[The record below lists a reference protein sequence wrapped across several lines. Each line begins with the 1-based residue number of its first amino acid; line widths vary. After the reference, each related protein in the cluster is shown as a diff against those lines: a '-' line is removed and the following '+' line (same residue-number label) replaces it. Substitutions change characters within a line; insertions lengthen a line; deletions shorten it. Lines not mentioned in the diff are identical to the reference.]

1 MASSDSDPGLDGAA
15 PGGAAPGRTASEPR
29 TRRPLIGLPTYY
41 GRGQFGVWDRDA
53 AFLPSVYVTAVTRA
67 GGRVV
72 LLPPED
78 PWTLAE
84 VAELDGIILTGGD
97 DVDPELYDAQAHP
110 RTQVP
115 NTRRDSFETAL
126 YRHARTAEVPVFAIC
141 RGAQI
146 VNTVHGGTLHQHL
159 PDLEGYGAHEA
170 EKKDEFAEVTV
181 ATAPDTAVSGLIGT
195 GATVRCHH
203 HQAIDRLGEGLI
215 VSARS
220 EDGCIEALETPD
232 GLMLAVQW
240 HPEET
245 LHDLRLFTGLVD
257 AAARRA
263 STAPPKTTRATPPL
277 TKVQAHR

>member
-1 MASSDSDPGLDGAA
+1 MALNDSDPTIERPTRD
-15 PGGAAPGRTASEPR
+15 PG

-78 PWTLAE
+78 PWTLNE

-97 DVDPELYDAQAHP
+97 DVDPALYDAEAHP

-115 NTRRDSFETAL
+115 NTRRDIFETTL
-126 YRHARTAEVPVFAIC
+126 YRHARAANVPVFAIC

-170 EKKDEFAEVTV
+170 QKKDEFAEVAV
-181 ATAPDTAVSGLIGT
+181 RTAPDTAVSGLIGT
-195 GATVRCHH
+195 GTTVRCHH
-203 HQAIDRLGEGLI
+203 HQAINNLGEGMI

-220 EDGCIEALETPD
+220 EDGCIEAFETPD
-232 GLMLAVQW
+232 GSMLAVQW

-245 LHDLRLFTGLVD
+245 LEDLRLFTSLV
-257 AAARRA
+257 AAAAQRA
-263 STAPPKTTRATPPL
+263 RTTKTVPTIQTTEAPTPE
-277 TKVQAHR
+277 TKAEAHR

>member
-1 MASSDSDPGLDGAA
+1 MASSDSDPAREGTDLD
-15 PGGAAPGRTASEPR
+15 PR
-29 TRRPLIGLPTYY
+29 MRRPLIGLPTYY

-78 PWTLAE
+78 PWTLSE

-97 DVDPELYDAQAHP
+97 DVDPALYDAQAHP

-115 NTRRDSFETAL
+115 NVRRDSFETTL
-126 YRHARTAEVPVFAIC
+126 YRHARTANVPVFAIC

-159 PDLEGYGAHEA
+159 PDVDGFGAHEA
-170 EKKDEFAEVTV
+170 EKKDEFAEVVVRTV
-181 ATAPDTAVSGLIGT
+181 PDTAVAGLLGT

-203 HQAIDRLGEGLI
+203 HQAIDRLGAGLI

-220 EDGCIEALETPD
+220 DDGCIEAFETPD
-232 GLMLAVQW
+232 GSMLAVQW

-245 LHDLRLFTGLVD
+245 LEDLRLFTGLVN
-257 AAARRA
+257 AAAQR
-263 STAPPKTTRATPPL
+263 TTTPTTRTMTAT
-277 TKVQAHR
+277 TTTEAHR

>member
-1 MASSDSDPGLDGAA
+1 MASSVSDPVLD
-15 PGGAAPGRTASEPR
+15 PT

-53 AFLPSVYVTAVTRA
+53 AFLPSVYVTAATRA

-78 PWTLAE
+78 PWSLAE

-97 DVDPELYDAQAHP
+97 DVDPALYEAQRDP
-110 RTQVP
+110 RTQVA
-115 NTRRDSFETAL
+115 NTRRDSFETTL
-126 YRHARTAEVPVFAIC
+126 YRHARTANVPVFAIC

-159 PDLEGYGAHEA
+159 PDLDGYDAHEA
-170 EKKDEFAEVTV
+170 PKKDEFAEVAV
-181 ATAPDTAVSGLIGT
+181 RTALGTAVSGLIGDGT
-195 GATVRCHH
+195 TVRCHH
-203 HQAIDRLGEGLI
+203 HQAIDRPGEGLI

-220 EDGCIEALETPD
+220 DDGCIEALETPD
-232 GLMLAVQW
+232 GSMLAVQW

-245 LHDLRLFTGLVD
+245 LDDLRLFIGLVE

-263 STAPPKTTRATPPL
+263 STAPPNTTPATTPTTPTTPQ
-277 TKVQAHR
+277 TKAEAQR

>member
-1 MASSDSDPGLDGAA
+1 MASNDSEADLNP
-15 PGGAAPGRTASEPR
+15 AST
-29 TRRPLIGLPTYY
+29 TRRTLIGLPTYY

-53 AFLPSVYVTAVTRA
+53 AFLPSVYVTAVIRA

-78 PWTLAE
+78 PWCLAE

-97 DVDPELYDAQAHP
+97 DVDPALYDAQAHP

-126 YRHARTAEVPVFAIC
+126 YRHARTANVPVFAIC

-159 PDLEGYGAHEA
+159 PEVGGFGAHEA
-170 EKKDEFAEVTV
+170 EKKDDFAEVAVT
-181 ATAPDTAVSGLIGT
+181 TSPDTAVSGLIGSGT
-195 GATVRCHH
+195 TVRCHH
-203 HQAIDRLGEGLI
+203 HQAIDNLGEGLV

-220 EDGCIEALETPD
+220 EDGCIEAFETPD
-232 GLMLAVQW
+232 ASMIAVQW

-245 LHDLRLFTGLVD
+245 LDDLRLFVGLVE
-257 AAARRA
+257 AAAHRE
-263 STAPPKTTRATPPL
+263 TTPKTTTPTTP
-277 TKVQAHR
+277 TSETTMEANR

>member
-1 MASSDSDPGLDGAA
+1 MASNDSDSALGNAALDP
-15 PGGAAPGRTASEPR
+15 TM
-29 TRRPLIGLPTYY
+29 RRPLIGLPTYY

-78 PWTLAE
+78 PWTLNE

-97 DVDPELYDAQAHP
+97 DVDPALYDAQAHP

-115 NTRRDSFETAL
+115 NVRRDSFETTL
-126 YRHARTAEVPVFAIC
+126 YRHARSANVPVFAIC

-146 VNTVHGGTLHQHL
+146 VNTVHRGSLHQHL
-159 PDLEGYGAHEA
+159 PDVGGYGAHEA
-170 EKKDEFAEVTV
+170 EKKDEFAEVAV
-181 ATAPDTAVSGLIGT
+181 RIVPDTAVSDLLGT

-203 HQAIDRLGEGLI
+203 HQAIDRLGDGLI

-232 GLMLAVQW
+232 GSMLAVQW

-245 LHDLRLFTGLVD
+245 LEDLRLFAGLV
-257 AAARRA
+257 AAATQRM
-263 STAPPKTTRATPPL
+263 STPRTTPETATPE
-277 TKVQAHR
+277 TNAEAHR

>member
-1 MASSDSDPGLDGAA
+1 MVSNGSDERA
-15 PGGAAPGRTASEPR
+15 
-29 TRRPLIGLPTYY
+29 RRPLIGLPTYY

-78 PWTLAE
+78 PWTLDE
-84 VAELDGIILTGGD
+84 VAELDGIVLTGGD
-97 DVDPELYDAQAHP
+97 DVDPALYGAERAL

-115 NTRRDSFETAL
+115 NTRRDAFEASL
-126 YRHARTAEVPVFAIC
+126 YQHARTAEVPVFAIC

-146 VNTVHGGTLHQHL
+146 VNTVHGGTLYQHL
-159 PDLEGYGAHEA
+159 PDVSGYGAHEA

-181 ATAPDTAVSGLIGT
+181 QTAPDTAVSALIGAE
-195 GATVRCHH
+195 ATVRCHH

-220 EDGCIEALETPD
+220 ADGCIEALETPD
-232 GLMLAVQW
+232 QTMFAVQW

-245 LHDLRLFTGLVD
+245 LEDLRLFVGLVE
-257 AAARRA
+257 AAVEQAGTPRTPPTSR
-263 STAPPKTTRATPPL
+263 TAPTPE
-277 TKVQAHR
+277 TNVEAHR

>member
-1 MASSDSDPGLDGAA
+1 MASNDSDQNPAADPG
-15 PGGAAPGRTASEPR
+15 PH
-29 TRRPLIGLPTYY
+29 RPLIGLPTYY

-97 DVDPELYDAQAHP
+97 DVDPALYDAQAHP
-110 RTQVP
+110 RTQAP
-115 NTRRDSFETAL
+115 NVRRDSFEITL
-126 YRHARTAEVPVFAIC
+126 YRHARTAKVPVFAIC

-146 VNTVHGGTLHQHL
+146 VNTVHGGTLHQHV
-159 PDLEGYGAHEA
+159 PDLADFGAHEA
-170 EKKDEFAEVTV
+170 EKKDEFAEVAVT
-181 ATAPDTAVSGLIGT
+181 TAPDTAVAGLIGT

-203 HQAIDRLGEGLI
+203 HQAIDSLGDGLI
-215 VSARS
+215 VSAHAA
-220 EDGCIEALETPD
+220 DGCIEALETPD
-232 GLMLAVQW
+232 GSMLAVQW

-245 LHDLRLFTGLVD
+245 LEDLRLFTGLVE

-263 STAPPKTTRATPPL
+263 QKTKPAPPLNATPPQ
-277 TKVQAHR
+277 TKAEAHR

>member
-1 MASSDSDPGLDGAA
+1 MASNDSDPTLGSAALD
-15 PGGAAPGRTASEPR
+15 PTM
-29 TRRPLIGLPTYY
+29 RRPLIGLPTYY

-78 PWTLAE
+78 PWTLNE

-97 DVDPELYDAQAHP
+97 DVDPGLYNAQAHP

-115 NTRRDSFETAL
+115 NVRRDSFETAL

-146 VNTVHGGTLHQHL
+146 VNTVHGGSLYQHL
-159 PDLEGYGAHEA
+159 PDLDGYGAHEA
-170 EKKDEFAEVTV
+170 PKKDEFAEVAV
-181 ATAPDTAVSGLIGT
+181 QTAPNTAVSGLIGT

-203 HQAIDRLGEGLI
+203 HQAIDRLGDGLI

-220 EDGCIEALETPD
+220 ADGCIEALETPD
-232 GLMLAVQW
+232 GSMLAVQW

-245 LHDLRLFTGLVD
+245 LDDLRLFAGLV
-257 AAARRA
+257 AAANQRMSGPLTTPT
-263 STAPPKTTRATPPL
+263 STTTTATPAQ
-277 TKVQAHR
+277 TTTEAHR

>member
-1 MASSDSDPGLDGAA
+1 MASSDSDPTLGNAALD
-15 PGGAAPGRTASEPR
+15 PR
-29 TRRPLIGLPTYY
+29 MRRPLIGLPTYY

-78 PWTLAE
+78 PWTLNE

-97 DVDPELYDAQAHP
+97 DVDPALYDAQAHP

-115 NTRRDSFETAL
+115 NVRRDSFETTL
-126 YRHARTAEVPVFAIC
+126 YRHARTAKVPVFAIC

-146 VNTVHGGTLHQHL
+146 VNTVHDGSLHQHL
-159 PDLEGYGAHEA
+159 PEVDGYGAHEA
-170 EKKDEFAEVTV
+170 PKKDEFAEVAV
-181 ATAPDTAVSGLIGT
+181 QTAPNTAVSGLIGT
-195 GATVRCHH
+195 GTTVRCHH
-203 HQAIDRLGEGLI
+203 HQAIDRLGDGLI

-220 EDGCIEALETPD
+220 ADGCIEALETPD
-232 GLMLAVQW
+232 GSMLAVQW

-245 LHDLRLFTGLVD
+245 LDDLRLFAGLV
-257 AAARRA
+257 AAANQRMSGPLTTPT
-263 STAPPKTTRATPPL
+263 STTTTATPAQ
-277 TKVQAHR
+277 TTTEAHR

>member
-1 MASSDSDPGLDGAA
+1 M
-15 PGGAAPGRTASEPR
+15 
-29 TRRPLIGLPTYY
+29 RRPLIGLPTYY

-78 PWTLAE
+78 PWTLNE

-97 DVDPELYDAQAHP
+97 DVDPALYDARAHP

-115 NTRRDSFETAL
+115 NVRRDSFETTL
-126 YRHARTAEVPVFAIC
+126 YRHARTAKVPVFAIC

-146 VNTVHGGTLHQHL
+146 VNTVHGGSLYQHL
-159 PDLEGYGAHEA
+159 PEVDGYGAHEA
-170 EKKDEFAEVTV
+170 EKKDDFAEVAVRTV
-181 ATAPDTAVSGLIGT
+181 PDTAVSGLLGT

-203 HQAIDRLGEGLI
+203 HQAIDCLGDGLI

-220 EDGCIEALETPD
+220 ADGCIEALETPD
-232 GLMLAVQW
+232 GSMLAVQW

-245 LHDLRLFTGLVD
+245 LDDLRLFAGLVN
-257 AAARRA
+257 AAARSARTPT
-263 STAPPKTTRATPPL
+263 STTPETTPAQMT
-277 TKVQAHR
+277 TEAHR